1 MAGSDGIVVGDRPH
15 PRAWGTFARYLAV
28 YVRELGLVRLEEMV
42 RKMTSQPAAR
52 LGLFDRGVLRP
63 GAAAD
68 VVVFDA
74 ERVRDAA
81 TYEEPR
87 QLAEGVPYVLVNGTL
102 VVDQHRVSGALPG
115 RALTRYAQSAANG
128 SPGSRA

>member
-1 MAGSDGIVVGDRPH
+1 MTMQHPAHMAGSDGIVVGDLPH

-42 RKMTSQPAAR
+42 RKMTSLAAQR
-52 LGLFDRGVLRP
+52 LGFFDRGVLRP

-68 VVVFDA
+68 VVCFDS
-74 ERVRDAA
+74 ERIRDVA

-87 QLAEGVPYVLVNGTL
+87 RAPEGIPYVLVNGEV
-102 VVDQHRVSGALPG
+102 VVDLQRHTGALPG
-115 RALTRYAQSAANG
+115 RALRRRGRQ
-128 SPGSRA
+128 